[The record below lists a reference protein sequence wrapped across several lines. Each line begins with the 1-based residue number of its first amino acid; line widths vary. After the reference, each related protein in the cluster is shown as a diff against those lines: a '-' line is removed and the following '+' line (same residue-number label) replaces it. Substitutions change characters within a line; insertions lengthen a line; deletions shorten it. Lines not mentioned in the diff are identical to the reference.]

1 MEQLQANCDYD
12 PAMLW
17 FISARAGSDKITQ
30 ERSATKCSVLILFEV
45 FELEASQW
53 Q

>member
-30 ERSATKCSVLILFEV
+30 ERSATKWSVLIL